1 MRAAG
6 ARGARSWPAL
16 LAPFSRY
23 AADHGLVSQTSMRP
37 TQVAQK
43 VLMGLRDAFEQRAR
57 RSPLTKSEPP
67 KVLGDGPNPSVHK
80 IAVLGNH
87 LPRQCGIATFTADLS
102 RAISDEYG
110 ELECFVLA
118 MNDPGK
124 HYAYPAPVR
133 FEIAATDVAS
143 YRRAADYL
151 NASHTDVLSV
161 QHEYG
166 IFGGKAGAHVLAL
179 LRELRMPIV
188 TTLHTILA
196 EPNAAQRAVMT
207 DLLEV
212 STRVVCMSLGGAA
225 LLKSVYGADPAKVD
239 NIPHGIPRLPDAR
252 RSKARLGLTGKQTIL
267 TFGLLSPGK
276 GLEHVIDALPAILEQ
291 HPDVVYIVLGATHP
305 HVKERHGETYRL
317 MLESRARRL
326 GVAGNIIF
334 HNRFVEPAELA
345 EFLAAAD
352 IYVTPYLSPEQAT
365 SGTLAYAVGSGKA
378 VISTPYLYA
387 TELLAERRGVL
398 VPWPKD
404 DPGGIARAVVA
415 VLGDPA
421 LSAGIRER
429 AAAYGRG
436 MFWPE
441 VARSYVASFE
451 QARAEHAVNR
461 RTEFRAKTLAQ
472 RPQALPEVRLDH
484 LRLLSDDTGLLQ
496 HAIYSVPRYEDGYC
510 LDDNARALLLMAR
523 LQETSSDDL
532 VIVRAMM
539 ARYLAYVS
547 HAHDRSTGRFR
558 NFMSFARHWDGEIG
572 SDDSQG
578 RAIWGLG
585 AVVGNSEDGGARSL
599 ADSIFHGG
607 LPAILE
613 LGSPRAWA
621 YALLGIDEYLGAFQG
636 ESKVEAIRQ
645 QLATRLLERYRVS
658 RREGWDW
665 FEDSVTYD
673 NARLSQ
679 ALIVSGARTGSDELL
694 GTGLESL
701 RWLTEVQ
708 RSERGYF
715 APIGSNGFHERG
727 GARAEFDQQP
737 IEACAMVSAC
747 LDAER
752 ATGDARWALEAR
764 RAFDWFLGQNALQQS
779 LYDPRTGACH
789 DGLHADRVNQNQGA
803 EATLS
808 FLLALVEMRE
818 AAQAAGSGN
827 TYDRDSAMTEL
838 EESAR

>member
-1 MRAAG
+1 M
-6 ARGARSWPAL
+6 
-16 LAPFSRY
+16 
-23 AADHGLVSQTSMRP
+23 
-37 TQVAQK
+37 
-43 VLMGLRDAFEQRAR
+43 
-57 RSPLTKSEPP
+57 
-67 KVLGDGPNPSVHK
+67 PSSSK
-80 IAVLGNH
+80 IAMLGNH

-102 RAISDEYG
+102 RAISDEYADV
-110 ELECFVLA
+110 ESFVLA
-118 MNDPGK
+118 MNEPGK
-124 HYAYPAPVR
+124 RYVYPSSVR
-133 FEIAATDVAS
+133 FEVAATDIAS

-151 NASHTDVLSV
+151 NSSHADVVSV

-179 LRELRMPIV
+179 LRELRMPVV

-196 EPNAAQRAVMT
+196 EPGPAQRAVMLE
-207 DLLEV
+207 LLDV
-212 STRVVCMSLGGAA
+212 SARVVCMSVGGAS
-225 LLKSVYGADPAKVD
+225 LLKTAYGAAPDKVD
-239 NIPHGIPRLPDAR
+239 VIPHGIPRLPDAR
-252 RSKARLGLTGKQTIL
+252 RSKARLGLADKQTIL

-276 GLEHVIDALPAILEQ
+276 GIEHVIDALPAIVKQ
-291 HPDVVYIVLGATHP
+291 HPDALYVVLGATHP

-317 MLESRARRL
+317 MLEARARRL
-326 GVAGNIIF
+326 GVDSSIIF
-334 HNRFVEPAELA
+334 HNRFVEPEELA

-378 VISTPYLYA
+378 VVSTPYLYA
-387 TELLAERRGVL
+387 KELLAERRGVL

-415 VLGDPA
+415 VLGDAA

-436 MFWPE
+436 MLWPE
-441 VARSYVASFE
+441 VARSYVACFE
-451 QARAEHAVNR
+451 RARAEHAANR
-461 RTEFRAKTLAQ
+461 RDVFRAKTLAQ
-472 RPQALPEVRLDH
+472 RPPALPEVCLEH
-484 LRLLSDDTGLLQ
+484 LRLLTDDTGLLQ

-523 LQETSSDDL
+523 LQEACNED
-532 VIVRAMM
+532 VEIARALM

-547 HAHDRSTGRFR
+547 HAFDRGTGRFR
-558 NFMSFARHWDGEIG
+558 NFMSYTRQWQGEIG
-572 SDDSQG
+572 SDDCHG
-578 RAIWGLG
+578 RAIWAVG
-585 AVVGNSEDGGARSL
+585 AVVGNSEDIGARSL
-599 ADSIFHGG
+599 ADSIFHGA

-613 LGSPRAWA
+613 LGSPRTWA

-645 QLATRLLERYRVS
+645 QLAGRLLHLHRTVS
-658 RREGWDW
+658 RRDWAW
-665 FEDSVTYD
+665 FEEDVTYD

-679 ALIVSGARTGSDELL
+679 ALIVSGARTGSDEML
-694 GTGLESL
+694 TVGLQSL
-701 RWLTEVQ
+701 QWLVELQ
-708 RSERGYF
+708 RTHEGDGYF
-715 APIGSNGFHERG
+715 APIGSNGFHQRG
-727 GARAEFDQQP
+727 HGKAEFDQQP

-764 RAFDWFLGQNALQQS
+764 RAFDWFLGQNALQQP

-789 DGLHADRVNQNQGA
+789 DGLHPDRVNQNQGA

-808 FLLALVEMRE
+808 FLLALTEMRE
-818 AAQAAGSGN
+818 AEHVARSGDMHEREQLA
-827 TYDRDSAMTEL
+827 TQ
-838 EESAR
+838 EEGGI